1 MGLGRL
7 PAILSAFLQDRGS
20 RAGHYLSER
29 AARSFVLLFA
39 NLVARPERH
48 HLDDLELSA
57 FLRPQTDAAIPDQP
71 PTAGPIVLAA
81 LSKPPRVFAQKQC
94 AIGRDQSVGRGEDR
108 KRDRARFTRADCPQ
122 YRQRRAQTNAR
133 GRCEIFLAGNG
144 LSLVPVSHR
153 SGEIVISSTAS
164 S

>member
-7 PAILSAFLQDRGS
+7 PAILPAFLQERGS
-20 RAGHYLSER
+20 RAGHDLPER

-57 FLRPQTDAAIPDQP
+57 FLRLETDAAIPDQP
-71 PTAGPIVLAA
+71 AEAGPIVLAA

-94 AIGRDQSVGRGEDR
+94 ATGRNQSVGR
-108 KRDRARFTRADCPQ
+108 
-122 YRQRRAQTNAR
+122 
-133 GRCEIFLAGNG
+133 
-144 LSLVPVSHR
+144 
-153 SGEIVISSTAS
+153 
-164 S
+164 